1 MAVTKIW
8 RVRGNAGRVI
18 DYASNPEKTVATL
31 PEEELAEIADVLEY
45 ADDEVKTEHH
55 HYTTGINCDKDS
67 AKEEFSL
74 TKRQFGKQGGIV
86 AIHGYQSFEE
96 EELTPDEADAIGVAL
111 AKELY
116 LYRVKKSGGK
126 AVKLASMGTF
136 SQVAIKD
143 KKIYYSYPGEETDE
157 NGMVL
162 KTYKKV
168 MKLNG
173 KGKKDTETEAIEIDK
188 YRSKKGYKYTF
199 KTTRKNVM
207 VYLKTPKGKIK
218 LETL

>member
-1 MAVTKIW
+1 MKKILISLVAIVLMMGSVPAGVFAATTTKAKMYEIQVTKHYAYVVGNKGIY
-8 RVRGNAGRVI
+8 RVKLKSGKPVSKKKIVKCGSKYSIGHLKVKGK
-18 DYASNPEKTVATL
+18 YVYFKKSSNT
-31 PEEELAEIADVLEY
+31 
-45 ADDEVKTEHH
+45 
-55 HYTTGINCDKDS
+55 KD
-67 AKEEFSL
+67 
-74 TKRQFGKQGGIV
+74 
-86 AIHGYQSFEE
+86 
-96 EELTPDEADAIGVAL
+96 
-111 AKELY
+111 Y

-143 KKIYYSYPGEETDE
+143 KKIYYSYPGEETDD

-173 KGKKDTETEAIEIDK
+173 KGKKDTETEAEEIDK
-188 YRSKKGYKYTF
+188 YHSKKGYKYTF
-199 KTTRKNVM
+199 KVTKKNVM